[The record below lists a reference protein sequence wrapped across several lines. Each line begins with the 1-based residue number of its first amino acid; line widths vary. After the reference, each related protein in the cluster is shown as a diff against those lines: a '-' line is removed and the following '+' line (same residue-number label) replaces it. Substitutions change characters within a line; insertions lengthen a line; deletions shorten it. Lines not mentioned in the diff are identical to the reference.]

1 MALEASFEAAIDNLI
16 AASGG
21 RVWKVSGYRD
31 TEHQRRLWEEKL
43 AEYGLPPD
51 TDPDDPRAAEARNYV
66 APPGGSNHERGIA
79 MDLGGDLEL
88 AAQLAPQFG
97 LWLPMSWEPWHF
109 EPIGSREAGS
119 PKAYTTTPAGAK
131 GPAERTAGSSYT
143 DVLNKLIGSVSIFN
157 MSQPAVPG
165 LRQSVGKAN
174 LDPARKAAP
183 VFTSSTGGPDG
194 IDAFMRA
201 IKAQESQG
209 WDNPYEAIGQ
219 PTEWGRATGAY
230 QFLDGTWGG
239 YGGYARAMDAPPE
252 LQDQRAREMMQ
263 EYYNQYGDWDSVAAA
278 WFSGPGGNW
287 QSNEVQT
294 YVSEVKG
301 RL

>member
-1 MALEASFEAAIDNLI
+1 MALESSFEQAINNLI

-21 RVWKVSGYRD
+21 RVWKVSGYRETD
-31 TEHQRRLWEEKL
+31 HQRRLWEEKL

-51 TDPDDPRAAEARNYV
+51 TDPEDPRAAEARNYV
-66 APPGGSNHERGIA
+66 APPGYSNHERGIA

-88 AAQLAPQFG
+88 VAQLAPQFG

-109 EPIGSREAGS
+109 EPIGSRENGS
-119 PKAYTTTPAGAK
+119 SKAYTTTPTGAK
-131 GPAERTAGSSYT
+131 GPEERTAGSSYT

-157 MSQPAVPG
+157 MSQPAIPG
-165 LRQSVGKAN
+165 LRQSMGKST

-201 IKAQESQG
+201 LRDVESSGNYQAVG
-209 WDNPYEAIGQ
+209 VATD
-219 PTEWGRATGAY
+219 WGHATGAY
-230 QFLDGTWGG
+230 QFLDSTWGN
-239 YGGYARAMDAPPE
+239 YAGYARAMDAPPHI
-252 LQDQRAREMMQ
+252 QDQRARELMQ
-263 EYYNQYGDWDSVAAA
+263 EYYNQFGDWDSVAAA

-287 QSNEVQT
+287 QSGEVRE
-294 YVSEVKG
+294 YVGKVNS